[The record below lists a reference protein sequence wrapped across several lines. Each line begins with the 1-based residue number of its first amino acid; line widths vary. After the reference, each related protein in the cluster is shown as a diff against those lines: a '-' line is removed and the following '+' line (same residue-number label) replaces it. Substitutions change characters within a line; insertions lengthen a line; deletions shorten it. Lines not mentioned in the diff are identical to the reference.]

1 MQPQIC
7 KKHMNYKGADYYVF
21 GHTQM
26 NKPLITDRFACLDTH
41 QAYYH
46 CNVFYIKAGIDRF
59 YDFKGWL
66 FIKGNLFKRYS
77 TVKI

>member
-1 MQPQIC
+1 MIELLFRMQPQIC

-41 QAYYH
+41 RR
-46 CNVFYIKAGIDRF
+46 I
-59 YDFKGWL
+59 W
-66 FIKGNLFKRYS
+66 
-77 TVKI
+77 